1 MKIKMDLLPQ
11 KFKCVRHDFLG
22 VVLLVMVLILGSLM
36 NGLIL
41 MGLKIRYNITER
53 SIRRGVESS
62 AKELEKSALKKEVL
76 KNSLDKVSFDTEK
89 QIRLNDEISA
99 YNDIKRHFQ
108 WSEFFQQLE
117 LMMPK
122 RVWIKMLDISKCPS
136 FTLICEAADQMLL
149 IDLEQNLILNNKYFS
164 NVFLGDSVLDKQNLA
179 VIFRISFDFSN
190 GGKGS

>member
-1 MKIKMDLLPQ
+1 MDLLPQ